1 MHNLGM
7 LNLSLSLAIIDEKDE
22 VHQMRVKYRSLVCCV
37 CEANKRAQA
46 ATERARRV
54 ENENLKIQKL
64 LEVAKRQVV
73 SFRSD
78 YPEWVASSWETSAT
92 ATKTTR
98 RGANFVFSSISPHPH
113 PPTYTHT
120 YVHIMHTQ
128 KLDRDVDMEKQMAAN
143 GSNGFVDND
152 VGRTKAYIGEKETNT
167 LERNVT
173 HTCVYV
179 GMQ

>member
-1 MHNLGM
+1 M
-7 LNLSLSLAIIDEKDE
+7 
-22 VHQMRVKYRSLVCCV
+22 
-37 CEANKRAQA
+37 
-46 ATERARRV
+46 
-54 ENENLKIQKL
+54 
-64 LEVAKRQVV
+64 
-73 SFRSD
+73 
-78 YPEWVASSWETSAT
+78 
-92 ATKTTR
+92 
-98 RGANFVFSSISPHPH
+98 FSSISPHPH

-179 GMQ
+179 AM